1 MSEENAALRDDPLTD
16 FTLMLAERRER
27 SVLCVNRA
35 IDSDCVEVARS
46 AADDL
51 DEAGGLTVLLD
62 SPGGD
67 IESAYRMLLALRGK
81 AGDIEVLVP
90 GMAKSAA
97 TFFCLGADSIHMGR
111 YGELGPL
118 DPQILDRSGS
128 EIRVS
133 SLETFKALE
142 HLIDYSMN
150 SLDTIIETLLRRTPM
165 DVPHALGHANPLF
178 SAVASSL
185 YGQIDPHELGG
196 LGRYLSVSEEYS
208 MRAMR
213 RWAYGDLSDSER
225 HGIAQRLIWDYPDH
239 GFIIDLI
246 EAQEIGLKAER
257 LDDESDMICKI
268 MLYMSKGLATFQK
281 YTLDADTKS
290 DSKTEKEDDDPTAD
304 ISAETNEAAHY
315 AQSHGN

>member
-1 MSEENAALRDDPLTD
+1 MVNDALRDDPLAD
-16 FTLMLAERRER
+16 FTLMLAERRGR

-35 IDSDCVEVARS
+35 IDSNCVEVARS

-51 DEAGGLTVLLD
+51 DEAGSLTVLLN
-62 SPGGD
+62 SPGGE
-67 IESAYRMLLALRGK
+67 IESAYRMLLALRDK

-128 EIRVS
+128 EFRVS
-133 SLETFKALE
+133 ALETFKALE
-142 HLIDYSMN
+142 HLINYSMN

-165 DVPHALGHANPLF
+165 DVPHALGHAHPLF
-178 SAVASSL
+178 AAIASSL

-208 MRAMR
+208 MRVMR
-213 RWAYGDLSDSER
+213 RWAYGDFSDSAR
-225 HGIAQRLIWDYPDH
+225 HEIAQRLIWDYPDH
-239 GFIIDLI
+239 GFVIDLI
-246 EAQEIGLKAER
+246 EAREIGLKAER
-257 LDDESDMICKI
+257 LDEESDMICKI
-268 MLYMSKGLATFQK
+268 ILSMSKDLATFQK
-281 YTLDADTKS
+281 YTPTADANP
-290 DSKTEKEDDDPTAD
+290 DSKMEKEDDDPTAD
-304 ISAETNEAAHY
+304 IPAETNEAARY
-315 AQSHGN
+315 A